1 MPGAIAKILIID
13 DNPKYLADVLPT
25 FGYEV
30 EVAYDGLQGLQFLT
44 NKDHDID
51 LVILDVMMPNM
62 DGFETLKVI
71 RSKEHLQVLPV
82 IMLTAVDTEQKQISG
97 LKFGADDYIVKPFS
111 LPNLLARIEAV
122 LRRVKITE
130 KELANKSN
138 AVNVHISNDDP
149 IVPLTQ
155 REREILECVAK
166 GASNGE
172 ISEKL
177 SIQEVTVK
185 THMNKILKKLNVNNR
200 TQAVMVAMQMNI
212 IR

>member
-155 REREILECVAK
+155 REKEILECVAK